1 MLKKLPLI
9 PERPLRVFADISRV
23 AKGELLLATLGIS
36 GKAPFADLNNH
47 FTLLSINHYLVG
59 LEVP

>member
-9 PERPLRVFADISRV
+9 PERPLRVLPPFSRLI
-23 AKGELLLATLGIS
+23 KGEFLLTLLFIS
-36 GKAPFADLNNH
+36 GKAPFAEVNTH

>member
-9 PERPLRVFADISRV
+9 PERPLRVCTDISRV
-23 AKGELLLATLGIS
+23 AKGEFLQALRGIS